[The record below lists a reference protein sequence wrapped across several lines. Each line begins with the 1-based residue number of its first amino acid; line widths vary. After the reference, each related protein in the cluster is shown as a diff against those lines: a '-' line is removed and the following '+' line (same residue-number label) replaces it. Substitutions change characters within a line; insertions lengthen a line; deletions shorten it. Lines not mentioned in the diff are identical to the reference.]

1 MLAPKKTK
9 FRKFHRRI
17 NFSFIKKKGPRNR
30 QIISKK
36 SLTSKTDLVFGFCGI
51 KALEPVKLHARC
63 IEAARRAIT
72 RRLKRSGKLWIRV
85 FPSISISAKPNEIRM
100 GKGKGPHSFWAAFV
114 RPGQVLFELD
124 RVPLKDARDACALAS
139 AKLPIRTAFIQKK

>member
-17 NFSFIKKKGPRNR
+17 NFSYVKRKGSRSRGILP
-30 QIISKK
+30 K
-36 SLTSKTDLVFGFCGI
+36 SSLNPKTDLVFGFCGI

-63 IEAARRAIT
+63 IEAARRAMT
-72 RRLKRSGKLWIRV
+72 RRLKRSGKIWIRV
-85 FPSISISAKPNEIRM
+85 FPSISVSAKPNEIRM

-114 RPGQVLFELD
+114 RPGQVLFEID
-124 RVPLKDARDACALAS
+124 RVPLKDAKHACELAS